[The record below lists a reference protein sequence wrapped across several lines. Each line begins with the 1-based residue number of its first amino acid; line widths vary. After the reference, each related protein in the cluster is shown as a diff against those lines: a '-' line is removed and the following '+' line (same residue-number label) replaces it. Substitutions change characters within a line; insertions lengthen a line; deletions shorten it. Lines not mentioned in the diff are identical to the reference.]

1 MSNSSKQ
8 KKEDEISISI
18 EGITFN
24 PKIFERK
31 PLSLE
36 KSKNLRQIKN
46 YKRFHQ
52 KIKSAQNPISKY
64 KDHQNL
70 YTNQTHQ
77 SQTISSTTMGTPK
90 IEEIQTRYQS
100 TIKKLDSNI
109 FNLKQKY
116 KDLISE
122 TFNQNKELDKMKM
135 RFIKL
140 KKKRRKEKRERY
152 KAKFRVHKKNE
163 NKASSRKK
171 SKNKRRN
178 KRK

>member
-1 MSNSSKQ
+1 MYNSSNQ
-8 KKEDEISISI
+8 KKNDEISISI
-18 EGITFN
+18 EEVQIN
-24 PKIFERK
+24 PKIFERES
-31 PLSLE
+31 LSLE
-36 KSKNLRQIKN
+36 KSKN

-52 KIKSAQNPISKY
+52 KIKSAQNPISKF
-64 KDHQNL
+64 KDNKNI
-70 YTNQTHQ
+70 YNNQTHQ

-135 RFIKL
+135 RFIIDFKM
-140 KKKRRKEKRERY
+140 
-152 KAKFRVHKKNE
+152 V
-163 NKASSRKK
+163 
-171 SKNKRRN
+171 
-178 KRK
+178 